1 MIADGKYN
9 VDTIKAGIVN
19 GKRSAEAFMN
29 SQTYKDAVA
38 HDIALA
44 KRAFNVDIK
53 PVPDARYATT
63 PVQIEMEP
71 GLQRNTLG
79 RMISD
84 PMANNPADDLIQ

>member
-9 VDTIKAGIVN
+9 IDAVRQGVVY

-44 KRAFNVDIK
+44 KRAFGVDIK
-53 PVPDARYATT
+53 PVPDARYVTT
-63 PVQIEMEP
+63 PVQIEIEP
-71 GLQRNTLG
+71 GLERNTLG